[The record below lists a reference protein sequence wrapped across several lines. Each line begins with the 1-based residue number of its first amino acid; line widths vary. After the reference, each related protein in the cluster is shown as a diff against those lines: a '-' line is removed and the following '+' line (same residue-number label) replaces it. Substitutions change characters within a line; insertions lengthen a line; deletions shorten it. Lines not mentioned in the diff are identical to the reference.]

1 MSGQDVVR
9 QTLEGE
15 PRIVEVEVEY
25 RKGNKAKFDLVPGDS
40 ATRQAQ
46 IDRLIEAV
54 KWGKVEEV
62 EIEFIDGKKKE
73 IDLEV
78 KGAKKKSKSVE
89 VAEAVEA
96 VEAAEAAVLDE
107 TETPAEA
114 ATETVAEESETV
126 TTEAV
131 AETESDPSTDE
142 AAETTVE
149 TNAETTMETT
159 IETIG
164 ETTAEETTT
173 VHEPIVFQP
182 PIEIVPIEEA
192 RRQAETVVEPAHR
205 HSDPFAP
212 LPGAV
217 RSRRGRHR
225 RHRKHV
231 SKKRT
236 SGTVRKTA
244 CKKRATKTRKTVCQL
259 TWRRRTH
266 RRKRGSGIRASVK
279 SLAGGNNP
287 ATALLL
293 I

>member
-1 MSGQDVVR
+1 MSGQDVIR
-9 QTLEGE
+9 QALEGE

-25 RKGNKAKFDLVPGDS
+25 RKGNKMKFDLLPGDS

-62 EIEFIDGKKKE
+62 EIEFVDGTKKE

-78 KGAKKKSKSVE
+78 KGAKKKSKSGE
-89 VAEAVEA
+89 E
-96 VEAAEAAVLDE
+96 AEAAVLGE

-114 ATETVAEESETV
+114 STETVAEESETAM
-126 TTEAV
+126 TEAV
-131 AETESDPSTDE
+131 AETESDPAADE

-149 TNAETTMETT
+149 TTAETTEETPA
-159 IETIG
+159 
-164 ETTAEETTT
+164 ETTAEGTTT

-192 RRQAETVVEPAHR
+192 KRLAEGAEPAHR

-225 RHRKHV
+225 RHRKPG
-231 SKKRT
+231 SKKR
-236 SGTVRKTA
+236 SSRTVRKTA
-244 CKKRATKTRKTVCQL
+244 GKKRATKTRKIVCRL

-266 RRKRGSGIRASVK
+266 RRKRGSGCRASVK

-287 ATALLL
+287 ASALLL